1 MWSGDSASPHLPQVC
16 EGAGRRG
23 SQSHPRAAGSACGLG
38 VCLGGGLCSPF
49 PLKVLFPWG
58 TLSRA
63 WPKNPRLPTQ
73 TAAILPRPSLSI
85 FLHSSPPNPQASS
98 FFQQQL
104 HFRGPYLLLFRD
116 NQLAE
121 AVAPILW
128 PPDVKSR
135 LIGRDPD
142 AGKDWGQE
150 EKRMTKDG
158 MVGWH
163 HQLNGHEFE
172 QTPGDGEAWLV
183 AVHWVAR
190 SRTWLSS
197 WTTTIRTD
205 GDSRVIILKNFF
217 CSSCPRI
224 LGKQRDTARSLWISS
239 PGSAPL
245 DAIIYKTLLS
255 TVWLVI
261 FLKRLSW
268 AALSEA
274 FWKVNYV
281 HRVNLVS
288 SFINLEIIPVMLPEN
303 AWCNRSH
310 ECSN

>member
-1 MWSGDSASPHLPQVC
+1 MAISVKTSVCDIYKDKGLPDQGQLGAAGLIPCGPGDSASPHFPQVC

-23 SQSHPRAAGSACGLG
+23 CQSYPRAAGSACGLW

-63 WPKNPRLPTQ
+63 WPKNPGLPTQ
-73 TAAILPRPSLSI
+73 TAAILPCPSLSI
-85 FLHSSPPNPQASS
+85 LLHSSPPNPQASS

-104 HFRGPYLLLFRD
+104 HLRGPYLLLFRD

-135 LIGRDPD
+135 LTGRDPD

-150 EKRMTKDG
+150 EKRMTKDE

-172 QTPGDGEAWLV
+172 Q
-183 AVHWVAR
+183 
-190 SRTWLSS
+190 S
-197 WTTTIRTD
+197 WRW
-205 GDSRVIILKNFF
+205 GSLAS
-217 CSSCPRI
+217 CSP
-224 LGKQRDTARSLWISS
+224 LGGKEPNMT
-239 PGSAPL
+239 
-245 DAIIYKTLLS
+245 
-255 TVWLVI
+255 
-261 FLKRLSW
+261 
-268 AALSEA
+268 
-274 FWKVNYV
+274 
-281 HRVNLVS
+281 
-288 SFINLEIIPVMLPEN
+288 
-303 AWCNRSH
+303 
-310 ECSN
+310 